1 MFFLSVIQKTCL
13 FLSSLFSFCLFFS
26 LFSLSFSD
34 LCYVYIFT
42 PFPHP
47 LLYIYVFPQLL
58 LSFFLP
64 RFLFHVIY
72 LSTLLFRCFFLI
84 CIFLAMHFFVF
95 LSHISF
101 SFSPSLCIYL
111 LQYSTVSPHL
121 TAFHYSC
128 FLFHPSYALFL
139 SYPIPFFF
147 ISFCFCLPIFHFSFP
162 SPLFPI
168 QLFFFKFLPPFSYL
182 LPVLTRLEQQFVKP
196 VVRMSN
202 YSPSAL
208 TLQTF
213 TKTNKIVS
221 LNYKLTAISAGF
233 GKSDS
238 SFGRV
243 RNLTRARHF
252 KGVISMYTV
261 QNIWRNR
268 LRYNTKRRM
277 RLNLTIEV

>member
-1 MFFLSVIQKTCL
+1 MLCVYIYSI
-13 FLSSLFSFCLFFS
+13 SLFPS
-26 LFSLSFSD
+26 L
-34 LCYVYIFT
+34 Y
-42 PFPHP
+42 P
-47 LLYIYVFPQLL
+47 LLYIPFFISPSLYLRFPSAPSQF
-58 LSFFLP
+58 LSSS
-64 RFLFHVIY
+64 LFISRNLFIY
-72 LSTLLFRCFFLI
+72 LASTLLFSCFFLI
-84 CIFLAMHFFVF
+84 CIFLAIFIYLSLSFIILTFSLFVY
-95 LSHISF
+95 LHVTVLHSI
-101 SFSPSLCIYL
+101 SPSLCLPLFL
-111 LQYSTVSPHL
+111 LSFPP
-121 TAFHYSC
+121 
-128 FLFHPSYALFL
+128 FLCTLSFLSNTFFLYFFLFL
-139 SYPIPFFF
+139 SSNFPLLFPLPF
-147 ISFCFCLPIFHFSFP
+147 ISYLA
-162 SPLFPI
+162 
-168 QLFFFKFLPPFSYL
+168 FFLQIPTLQIPTPFSYL

-243 RNLTRARHF
+243 RNFTRARHF

-268 LRYNTKRRM
+268 LRCT
-277 RLNLTIEV
+277 

>member
-1 MFFLSVIQKTCL
+1 MLCVYIYSISLFPSLYPLLYIPFFISPSLYLRFPSAPSQFLSSSLFISRNLFIYLIISLFLSYLYFSCYAFLCLSLSHIILIFSLFMYLLVTVLHSISPSHCLPLFLLSFPPFLCTLSFLSHTFFLYFFL
-13 FLSSLFSFCLFFS
+13 FLSSNFRLLFPL
-26 LFSLSFSD
+26 
-34 LCYVYIFT
+34 
-42 PFPHP
+42 PFISY
-47 LLYIYVFPQLL
+47 LA
-58 LSFFLP
+58 FFL
-64 RFLFHVIY
+64 
-72 LSTLLFRCFFLI
+72 
-84 CIFLAMHFFVF
+84 
-95 LSHISF
+95 
-101 SFSPSLCIYL
+101 
-111 LQYSTVSPHL
+111 Q
-121 TAFHYSC
+121 
-128 FLFHPSYALFL
+128 
-139 SYPIPFFF
+139 IPT
-147 ISFCFCLPIFHFSFP
+147 
-162 SPLFPI
+162 
-168 QLFFFKFLPPFSYL
+168 PFSYL

-268 LRYNTKRRM
+268 LRCT
-277 RLNLTIEV
+277 

>member
-1 MFFLSVIQKTCL
+1 MLCVYIYSISPSPSLYLRFPSAPSQFLSSSLFISRNLFIYLIISLFLSYLYFSCYAFLCLSLSHIILIFSLFMYLLVTVLHSISPSHCLPIFLLSFPPFLCTLSFLSHTFFLYFFL
-13 FLSSLFSFCLFFS
+13 FLSSNF
-26 LFSLSFSD
+26 
-34 LCYVYIFT
+34 
-42 PFPHP
+42 P
-47 LLYIYVFPQLL
+47 LLFPLPFISYL
-58 LSFFLP
+58 AFFLQIP
-64 RFLFHVIY
+64 
-72 LSTLLFRCFFLI
+72 TL
-84 CIFLAMHFFVF
+84 
-95 LSHISF
+95 
-101 SFSPSLCIYL
+101 
-111 LQYSTVSPHL
+111 Q
-121 TAFHYSC
+121 
-128 FLFHPSYALFL
+128 
-139 SYPIPFFF
+139 IPT
-147 ISFCFCLPIFHFSFP
+147 
-162 SPLFPI
+162 
-168 QLFFFKFLPPFSYL
+168 PFSYL

-243 RNLTRARHF
+243 RNFTRARHF